1 MENAEKRTSPIGII
15 DSGVG
20 GLTVAG
26 RLTCDLP
33 HEDVI
38 YVGDSKNCPYG
49 NKSADEIFSLSLK
62 MLEFLQKQGVKCV
75 AVACNTISALADDL
89 QRRFDFPIISI
100 VDCAADGV
108 ARKNPE
114 AVGFIATEFTV
125 KSGVY
130 ERLISARL
138 PECRV
143 VSAASEKLAALI
155 DGGSVGGSEVEA
167 EIKKC
172 VGGILEKE
180 HIKSLILGCT
190 HYPIVAESFK
200 KCFPDIELIDP
211 AVYQCEKIEK
221 FLAENGLLNDLGGN
235 FTLYTTGKTAAYSAV
250 LRHLGAKA
258 PEKAVHTSL

>member
-1 MENAEKRTSPIGII
+1 MANIEKSASPIGMI

-26 RLTCDLP
+26 RLICDLP

-38 YVGDSKNCPYG
+38 YIGDSKNCPYG

-62 MLEFLQKQGVKCV
+62 MLEFLQKRGVKC
-75 AVACNTISALADDL
+75 AAIACNTISALAAEL
-89 QRRFDFPIISI
+89 QQRFDFPIINI

-114 AVGFIATEFTV
+114 TVGFIATEFTV

-138 PECRV
+138 PDCRV

-155 DGGSVGGSEVEA
+155 DRGIVGGAEAEA
-167 EIKKC
+167 EIKNC
-172 VGGILEKE
+172 VGRILKKE

-211 AVYQCEKIEK
+211 AVYQCEKIEN
-221 FLAENGLLNDLGGN
+221 FLSENGLLNASGGN
-235 FTLYTTGKTAAYSAV
+235 FTVYTTGETAAYSAV

-258 PEKAVHTSL
+258 PEKTVHTVL